1 MGAPEPHRSG
11 WFTPFLMVGC
21 LALAVVVVMLVRSTG
36 RLRAENAALAAEL
49 ASAQDKLKQILTKDA
64 LAPGEPLP
72 PLTLLGIDG
81 TRAERRFD
89 SGHRSTAV
97 FVASLACDACE
108 ATGAHWATIID
119 ELPESWDA
127 IVVYLD
133 GPPSPNDPL
142 AFLPA
147 DRFGAPEARV
157 TALRRI
163 PLVPTTMLV
172 GPDGIVDRVWFG
184 PLTEEAAHEVIMA
197 TAGG

>member
-21 LALAVVVVMLVRSTG
+21 LALATVVVMLVRSTG
-36 RLRAENAALAAEL
+36 RLRADNAALAAEL

-64 LAPGEPLP
+64 LAPGEALP
-72 PLTLLGIDG
+72 PLTLLGLDG
-81 TRAERRFD
+81 ARVERRFD
-89 SGHRSTAV
+89 GGQRSTAV

-119 ELPESWDA
+119 ELPEPWDA

-133 GPPSPNDPL
+133 GPPTPTDPL
-142 AFLPA
+142 AHLPA

-163 PLVPTTMLV
+163 PLVPATILV
-172 GPDGIVDRVWFG
+172 GADGVIERIWFG
-184 PLTEEAAHEVIMA
+184 PLTEEDAHEVIMSA
-197 TAGG
+197 TGS